1 MKVMTKKSLTCT
13 MYARTLYDVVKRMD
27 ATSRQLMEM
36 LADLRRKIADLERQ
50 ADSVKTVLESL
61 GYRQPILDR
70 MWGDALDVKYAKEQ
84 PFAHG
89 SLVDACMR
97 IFADQRITDYLTKSQ
112 VEFLA
117 VVGGFP
123 FSTKDRK
130 NSVDVTLRRLAE
142 QGVLEVEH
150 AGGHTGNRYRLPLSF
165 WKGTMRDDM
174 FESVVRKDKEDAEER
189 RKSGDAASTKAG
201 SK

>member
-1 MKVMTKKSLTCT
+1 MKAMTKKRLTCT
-13 MYARTLYDVVKRMD
+13 MYARTLYDIIKNMD

-61 GYRQPILDR
+61 GYRQPMLDA
-70 MWGDALDVKYAKEQ
+70 MWGDALDVKYAKER

-89 SLVDACMR
+89 SLVDACMK
-97 IFADQRITDYLTKSQ
+97 IFADQRITDYMTKGQ
-112 VEFLA
+112 VEYLA

-123 FSTKDRK
+123 FSTKNRK

-142 QGVLEVEH
+142 QEVLEVERT
-150 AGGHTGNRYRLPLSF
+150 GGQVGNRYRLPLSF
-165 WKGTMRDDM
+165 WKGTLRDEV

-189 RKSGDAASTKAG
+189 RKQDAASTKADA
-201 SK
+201 K